1 MSYQIDKKTGEITIA
16 GWEKGIGTSP
26 HIGLGDIK
34 GLNISSMPGE
44 VMVNYDRVQQS
55 QVVIALGHA
64 SLTAATASTLTCT
77 GLQPL
82 NGSWITISGSSITNL
97 TNSTS
102 YYVKSNTAGTLVIST
117 SYEGSTKS
125 DMGVTGSASFVTIN
139 MAKPIAWASSNLQS
153 FPKEDYFVL
162 DANGLVWYQ
171 RPTTF
176 TTWRL
181 IDNTT
186 EAGAGGLFCYGI
198 YVFICTGG
206 TSNALKYKSIAALAT
221 SWTNFQDLN
230 FDSTGA
236 SSPGHYSLVS
246 HNGVVYIGD
255 GSYVDTLATVPGQT
269 FDPTSSGTYTWT
281 SKALIIQLNDVVNVI
296 AEIASGNQTTLL
308 IGGQQNVIYPWDG
321 LATTFGALIY
331 LPENNTTQM
340 VSVNNVVY
348 IFCGSKGN
356 VYITN
361 GSSVTAV
368 ITVPDYIANNTGTNQ
383 DPYFIWGGAMY
394 LRGRVWFSVK
404 APNCGG
410 IWSFVPTINYYIQQD
425 TGASLRLE
433 SQNSYGTYN
442 GYAPIIFS
450 ALAPTDQ
457 QALGPQYWSAWDNG
471 SSVYGIDYSAT
482 TPFVGGS
489 IIETDL
495 IPTGTILNKNAFK
508 QLEYK
513 LSAPLATGES
523 IQLYYRMNL
532 TDSFLTCGTA
542 IQETTIN
549 ASNGG
554 TQPMSG
560 YYPANFENTQWIQFR
575 IVLTSTASSPS
586 WCRLAYLYLR

>member
-186 EAGAGGLFCYGI
+186 EAGGLFCYGI

-321 LATTFGALIY
+321 LATTCINL
-331 LPENNTTQM
+331 
-340 VSVNNVVY
+340 
-348 IFCGSKGN
+348 
-356 VYITN
+356 
-361 GSSVTAV
+361 SS
-368 ITVPDYIANNTGTNQ
+368 
-383 DPYFIWGGAMY
+383 
-394 LRGRVWFSVK
+394 
-404 APNCGG
+404 
-410 IWSFVPTINYYIQQD
+410 
-425 TGASLRLE
+425 
-433 SQNSYGTYN
+433 
-442 GYAPIIFS
+442 
-450 ALAPTDQ
+450 
-457 QALGPQYWSAWDNG
+457 
-471 SSVYGIDYSAT
+471 
-482 TPFVGGS
+482 
-489 IIETDL
+489 
-495 IPTGTILNKNAFK
+495 
-508 QLEYK
+508 
-513 LSAPLATGES
+513 
-523 IQLYYRMNL
+523 
-532 TDSFLTCGTA
+532 
-542 IQETTIN
+542 
-549 ASNGG
+549 
-554 TQPMSG
+554 
-560 YYPANFENTQWIQFR
+560 
-575 IVLTSTASSPS
+575 
-586 WCRLAYLYLR
+586 